1 MVFFVRGGI
10 DLRVL
15 EGDLDALPRQHF
27 CPCRQRHLFCRL
39 LEAFSL
45 SSVGVVMFVGVAD
58 GGVIFELAGKVRVE
72 SSVVGGA
79 DVTSTSRGERIKLLA
94 FPPNNNIHVKPT
106 RGEREPTI
114 CRIKYASMN
123 TGA

>member
-1 MVFFVRGGI
+1 
-10 DLRVL
+10 
-15 EGDLDALPRQHF
+15 
-27 CPCRQRHLFCRL
+27 
-39 LEAFSL
+39 
-45 SSVGVVMFVGVAD
+45 
-58 GGVIFELAGKVRVE
+58 VIFELAGKVRVE

-79 DVTSTSRGERIKLLA
+79 TSTSRGERIKLLT

-106 RGEREPTI
+106 RGGREPTI